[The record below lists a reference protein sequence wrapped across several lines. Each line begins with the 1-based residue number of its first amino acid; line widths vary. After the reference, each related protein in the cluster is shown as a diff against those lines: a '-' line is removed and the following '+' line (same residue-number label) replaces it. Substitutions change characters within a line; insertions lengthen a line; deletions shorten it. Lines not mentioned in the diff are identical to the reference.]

1 MLENLYS
8 LQSTWMWVGTAKA
21 EPHCCVYQLL
31 FQAQITLLLLYSTTH
46 LFNKKKKGGK
56 KLWFIFPLHRNCNI
70 SLWLFPPLSEEISA
84 IKIAIS
90 ALKCC
95 IKPFEALLF
104 LFILHIAGRIPGK
117 AAVRSD
123 EHAPKQLLRME
134 KETVKS
140 IRTGKGS
147 DRQYYAVSGIPR
159 EVPIPRLSVAQC
171 QDTFG
176 YRPRAFP
183 SVCP

>member
-95 IKPFEALLF
+95 IKPFEALLI
-104 LFILHIAGRIPGK
+104 LFILHIAGRM
-117 AAVRSD
+117 S
-123 EHAPKQLLRME
+123 
-134 KETVKS
+134 
-140 IRTGKGS
+140 
-147 DRQYYAVSGIPR
+147 PR
-159 EVPIPRLSVAQC
+159 IWILFAYIYRRRLS
-171 QDTFG
+171 
-176 YRPRAFP
+176 YRP
-183 SVCP
+183 SVWWWSHSARSALHLYYFLYFLINC